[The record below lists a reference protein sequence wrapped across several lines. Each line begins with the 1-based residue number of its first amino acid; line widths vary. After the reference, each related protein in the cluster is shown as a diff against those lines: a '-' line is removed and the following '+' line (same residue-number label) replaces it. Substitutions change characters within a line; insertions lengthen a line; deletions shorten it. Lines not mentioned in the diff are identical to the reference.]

1 MNNALARLA
10 LNDEGFVFDP
20 QTGDSYQVSE
30 TGMFL
35 LREFKEGRHAEE
47 AAIRLTEFFDVPLD
61 EAQRDC
67 VDFLAR
73 LRQFN
78 LA

>member
-1 MNNALARLA
+1 MNNPLSRLA

-30 TGMFL
+30 TGMIL
-35 LREFKEGRHAEE
+35 LQDFKEGRHPEE
-47 AAIRLTEFFDVPLD
+47 IAIRLTERYEVSLD